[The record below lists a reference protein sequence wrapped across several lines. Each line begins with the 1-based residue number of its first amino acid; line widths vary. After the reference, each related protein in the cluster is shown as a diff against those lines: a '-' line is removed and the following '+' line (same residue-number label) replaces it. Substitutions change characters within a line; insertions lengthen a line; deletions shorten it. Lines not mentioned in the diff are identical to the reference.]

1 MSKVTII
8 FERIIMQM
16 IVVVACCA
24 LFLCGCSNPLS
35 NNDATNNAADNGSNN
50 AADNGLNNA
59 ADNGSNNATDNS
71 EKNSQGASVDDW
83 KQMKKTGEME
93 LEFANQF
100 RVDYYDDY
108 DLITIADKEKYLL
121 IPENRSTPNNLEKDV
136 TPIKMPLQNM
146 YVVSSASMDLFRE
159 LDALDFVKMTG
170 TKSADWSIDS
180 IRKMV
185 DSGKILYGGKYSAPD
200 YEMILKNKCD
210 FALESTMIFHNPK
223 VKEELES
230 FGIPVMVERLSYES
244 EPLGRAE
251 WIKLFG
257 LLTGKN
263 EIADAYMD
271 DCSRRYDAVLNKVS
285 KNIDSDVPKKDSSN
299 SQNSRPKVAFFY
311 ISSNGYVNIRKP
323 GDYITKMIEIAGGS
337 YAFCDVVL
345 EEENALS
352 TMNLQ
357 MESFYEKAIDADI
370 IIYNSTI
377 DGEIETVEQ
386 LLAKSPLLKDFK
398 AVKNHNAWCTG
409 KNMFQETTGTIGMIE
424 DLYRVINGE
433 DETELKYLHKL
444 RD

>member
-8 FERIIMQM
+8 FERIIIRM
-16 IVVVACCA
+16 IVVVACCT
-24 LFLCGCSNPLS
+24 LFLCGCSKPLS
-35 NNDATNNAADNGSNN
+35 DKYAVNNAANNGANKV
-50 AADNGLNNA
+50 ADKS
-59 ADNGSNNATDNS
+59 ADTS
-71 EKNSQGASVDDW
+71 KGASVDDW

-93 LEFANQF
+93 LKFANQF
-100 RVDYYDDY
+100 QVDYYGDY
-108 DLITIADKEKYLL
+108 ALVTIADKEKYLM
-121 IPENRSTPNNLEKDV
+121 IPENKSTPDNLDTDI
-136 TPIKMPLQNM
+136 TPIMMPLQNM

-159 LDALDFVKMTG
+159 LKALDCVKMTG

-244 EPLGRAE
+244 DPLGRAE

-271 DCSRRYDAVLNKVS
+271 DCTKRYDAVLNKVS
-285 KNIDSDVPKKDSSN
+285 KNIDSDVPKKDLSN
-299 SQNSRPKVAFFY
+299 SQNSRPRVAFFY

-323 GDYITKMIEIAGGS
+323 GDYITKMIEMAGGS
-337 YAFCDVVL
+337 YAFSDVVS

-377 DGEIETVEQ
+377 DGEIETVGE

-398 AVKNHNAWCTG
+398 AVKNQNAWCTG

-424 DLYRVINGE
+424 DLYSVINGE
-433 DETELKYLHKL
+433 DEAELKYLHKL